1 MKQIITFKKQR
12 ELGEILTDL
21 FTFLRQEWKPLF
33 TLILKIAG
41 PALLIVLFAFIY
53 YMQSTMSNF
62 GSPSLFTSNDV
73 SLVGFIIPLLLL
85 MLAAIAYNSLL
96 YGTVIHYIKSYI
108 NNDGNV
114 VNEEITTGVK
124 NSFWSLIGL
133 NFLAAIMVVFGM
145 FLCFF
150 PGIYLAV
157 VLSTVF
163 CIFIF
168 EERDITDSISHCF
181 TLIKD
186 NWWITFATLLVLG
199 IIYYIIVIIFQ
210 VPQYIYFFIKAFA
223 GTQEITA
230 DPASMFDWG
239 YIALSAIGMIA
250 QYLIATMMIIG
261 TSFVYFNLNEKKNF
275 TGTIETIDS
284 LGERE

>member
-1 MKQIITFKKQR
+1 MKQTIQFKKER

-53 YMQSTMSNF
+53 YMQSTVGDFGNPSFMSSGNF
-62 GSPSLFTSNDV
+62 SLEN
-73 SLVGFIIPLLLL
+73 FIIPLLLL

-108 NNDGNV
+108 KNDGNV
-114 VNEEITTGVK
+114 VNEEVSSGVK

-133 NFLAAIMVVFGM
+133 NFLMAIMVGFGAL
-145 FLCFF
+145 FCFF
-150 PGIYLAV
+150 PGIYLGI

-168 EERDITDSISHCF
+168 EGRDITDSISHSF

-186 NWWITFATLLVLG
+186 NWWITFASLFVLG

-210 VPQYIYFFIKAFA
+210 IPQYIYFFIKAFA

-230 DPASMFDWG
+230 DPSGMFDWV
-239 YIALSAIGMIA
+239 YIALSTIGMIA

-261 TSFVYFNLNEKKNF
+261 TAFVYFNLNEKKNF

-284 LGERE
+284 LGNRE